1 MASEKK
7 TNKRL
12 TMVDSQLTKRGIS
25 DKNVL
30 NAIKTVPRHEFVS
43 FPYKNMAYI
52 DGPLPIGKGQTIS
65 QPYIIGYMTE
75 ALKVEP
81 SHTVLEI
88 GTGCGYQTA
97 VLSLL
102 AKKVIS
108 LEIHNSLAVTAEKR
122 LSRLGY
128 TNVEIHHANGNN
140 GWEEHS
146 PYPRIIVTACP
157 KKVPSALVNQLA
169 DGGIMVIPVGEEK
182 ENQILM
188 VVTKGKE
195 GKVKI
200 KPTLPVR
207 FVPML

>member
-1 MASEKK
+1 MASEKII
-7 TNKRL
+7 NKRL
-12 TMVDSQLTKRGIS
+12 TMVDSQLAKRGIF

-30 NAIKTVPRHEFVS
+30 NAIKTVPRHEFIS
-43 FPYKNMAYI
+43 FRYSSMAYM
-52 DGPLPIGKGQTIS
+52 DGPLPIGQGQTIS

-75 ALKVEP
+75 ALKVKP
-81 SHTVLEI
+81 HHTVLEI

-102 AKKVIS
+102 VKKVIS
-108 LEIHNSLAVTAEKR
+108 LEINNSLAVTSEKR

-128 TNVEIHHANGNN
+128 KNVEVHQTNGNS
-140 GWEEHS
+140 GWEEHA
-146 PYPRIIVTACP
+146 PYPRIMVTACP
-157 KKVPSALVNQLA
+157 KKIPSDLINQLENT
-169 DGGIMVIPVGEEK
+169 GIMIIPVGEEK
-182 ENQILM
+182 EKQVLM
-188 VVTKGKE
+188 MVTKDKE

>member
-1 MASEKK
+1 MAREKI
-7 TNKRL
+7 TEKRL
-12 TMVDSQLTKRGIS
+12 TMVDSQLTRRGIS
-25 DKNVL
+25 DNHVL

-102 AKKVIS
+102 AKKVVS

-122 LSRLGY
+122 LSRMGY
-128 TNVEIHHANGNN
+128 KNVEIHHSDGNN
-140 GWEEHS
+140 GWGEQS
-146 PYPRIIVTACP
+146 PYHRIIVTACP
-157 KKVPSALVNQLA
+157 KKVPPALVNQLA
-169 DGGIMVIPVGEEK
+169 DGGIMIIPVGEEK
-182 ENQILM
+182 QNQILM
-188 VVTKGKE
+188 LVTKDKE
-195 GKVKI
+195 GKVKT